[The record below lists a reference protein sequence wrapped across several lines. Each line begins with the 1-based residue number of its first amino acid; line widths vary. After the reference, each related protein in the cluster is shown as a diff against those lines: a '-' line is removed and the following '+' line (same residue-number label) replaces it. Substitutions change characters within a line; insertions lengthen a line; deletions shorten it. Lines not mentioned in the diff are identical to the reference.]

1 MEHENCRSSSS
12 LYLAA
17 AAAEI
22 YEDDL
27 NNEAISMIRNLAV
40 YGTEDDVV
48 DGKLH
53 LLLPFL
59 ILFSSNH

>member
-12 LYLAA
+12 LYLA

-27 NNEAISMIRNLAV
+27 NNEAISMIRNLA
-40 YGTEDDVV
+40 
-48 DGKLH
+48 LW
-53 LLLPFL
+53 
-59 ILFSSNH
+59 

>member
-12 LYLAA
+12 LYL

-27 NNEAISMIRNLAV
+27 NNEAISMIRNLA
-40 YGTEDDVV
+40 
-48 DGKLH
+48 LW
-53 LLLPFL
+53 
-59 ILFSSNH
+59 